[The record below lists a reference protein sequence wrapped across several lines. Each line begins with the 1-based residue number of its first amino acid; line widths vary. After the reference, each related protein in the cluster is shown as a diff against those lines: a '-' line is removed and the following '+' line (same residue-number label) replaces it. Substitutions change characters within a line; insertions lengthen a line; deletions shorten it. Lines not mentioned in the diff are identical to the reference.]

1 MNITQES
8 IDDLNALLKVQINQD
23 DYQEKVNAVIQN
35 YRKTASIPGFRK
47 GKVPV
52 GQIKKMHGKAILIEE
67 VNKLIQEGNYNYI
80 TENKL

>member
-35 YRKTASIPGFRK
+35 YRKQLAFLASVKERF
-47 GKVPV
+47 
-52 GQIKKMHGKAILIEE
+52 L
-67 VNKLIQEGNYNYI
+67 
-80 TENKL
+80 

>member
-35 YRKTASIPGFRK
+35 YRKNS
-47 GKVPV
+47 
-52 GQIKKMHGKAILIEE
+52 
-67 VNKLIQEGNYNYI
+67 
-80 TENKL
+80 